1 MSTTTKSME
10 SITNSMTV
18 SEIRGFIA
26 RLMVKAD
33 DLKRQK
39 ELISK
44 FSWGV
49 SDSENTIVTS
59 AEDSEDLQRVVCML
73 DNELCQTRE
82 SVRKLKVIYKR
93 RAAQLAL
100 SV

>member
-1 MSTTTKSME
+1 ME

-33 DLKRQK
+33 DLKRRK
-39 ELISK
+39 ELVSR

-49 SDSENTIVTS
+49 SNGETTIVTS
-59 AEDSEDLQRVVCML
+59 AEDSADLQEVVDML

-82 SVRKLKVIYKR
+82 SVRELKAIYKR

-100 SV
+100 SVV